1 MNASAQ
7 LANSNSPKERTKMK
21 RLLFLGLLLSLSPL
35 TQAQSLSHAVCQSYA
50 GIMESTILSW
60 RQSGQIP
67 ISAAEDVWNSES
79 DARTRVFLKQVT
91 REVYRNPQGGQ
102 QYIKSGK
109 FLNECVKTHRGY

>member
-1 MNASAQ
+1 MNREIGLKRFIVTFYLSFAIESAY
-7 LANSNSPKERTKMK
+7 
-21 RLLFLGLLLSLSPL
+21 
-35 TQAQSLSHAVCQSYA
+35 AQSVSHAVCQSAA

-91 REVYRNPQGGQ
+91 REIYRNPQGGQ

-109 FLNECVKTHRGY
+109 FLNDCVRTHRGY

>member
-1 MNASAQ
+1 
-7 LANSNSPKERTKMK
+7 MK
-21 RLLFLGLLLSLSPL
+21 KALLFGLMICMSSI
-35 TQAQSLSHAVCQSYA
+35 TQAQSVSHAVCHSYA

-91 REVYRNPQGGQ
+91 REIYRNPQGGQ
-102 QYIKSGK
+102 QYIKSGG
-109 FLNECVKTHRGY
+109 FVNDCVRTHRGY